1 MLIRKEYQFLTVSGR
16 FHSGAKLFKSVE
28 GRKKNR
34 GKNNPVCSMNYKIKQ
49 MHAVRCHGFL
59 I

>member
-1 MLIRKEYQFLTVSGR
+1 MSWR
-16 FHSGAKLFKSVE
+16 FQDKTKLFKSVD

-49 MHAVRCHGFL
+49 MHAVLLPWISHLVIAGMR
-59 I
+59 